1 MLDRSNPPRKTVGA
15 LWGEGHIAGLIT
27 QWLARFA
34 NVRTGEVRA
43 TLWAFA
49 YFFCL
54 LSSYYILRPLR
65 DEMGVAGGVRNLP
78 WMFSATFVVMLAA
91 VPVFGMLVVHFPRR
105 VFVPWVYRFFILN
118 ILLFFVALQWSDSSP
133 WVARVFFVW
142 VSVFNL
148 FVVTVFWSFMA
159 DLFSSEQGKRLYG
172 FIAAGGTTGALLGPT
187 VTAALAVPL
196 GPVNLLLIS
205 ALLLEGAV
213 QCVRGLLRVPLAE
226 SGREKGL
233 NDQVIGGGMLAGLM
247 HVARSP
253 YLLMIC
259 GHILL
264 LTTTAT
270 FLYFQQAEV
279 VSRAFTDAGERTRV
293 FALIDLAVGLSTLV
307 VQLTLTGRLITRF
320 GVGKALAFMP
330 AVTLAGFLALAVA
343 PVLGVVIAFQALRR
357 AADFAIT
364 NPARE
369 ILFTVVP
376 REDKYK
382 AKNFM
387 DTVVF
392 RGGDAASGWA
402 YAGLGALGLGVV
414 GIAWVTVPL
423 AAGWVGLALFLGKR
437 QERLAGQV

>member
-1 MLDRSNPPRKTVGA
+1 VT
-15 LWGEGHIAGLIT
+15 
-27 QWLARFA
+27 LARLV
-34 NVRTGEVRA
+34 NVRPEEVRA
-43 TLWAFA
+43 MLWAFA

-54 LSSYYILRPLR
+54 LASYYILRPLR
-65 DEMGVAGGVRNLP
+65 DEMGIAGGVRNLQ
-78 WMFSATFVVMLAA
+78 WMFSATFLVMLAV
-91 VPVFGMLVVHFPRR
+91 VPVFGALVARFPRR
-105 VFVPWVYRFFILN
+105 VFVPWVYRFFILI
-118 ILLFFVALQWSDSSP
+118 ILVFFALMTLTGSSP

-159 DLFSSEQGKRLYG
+159 DLFTSAQGKRLFG
-172 FIAAGGTTGALLGPT
+172 FIAAGGTTGALLGPG
-187 VTAALAVPL
+187 VTAVLAVPL

-213 QCVRGLLRVPLAE
+213 QCVKGLLRTADA
-226 SGREKGL
+226 GGL
-233 NDQVIGGGMLAGLM
+233 NAAPGAPGRGEDDNDRAVGGGMLAGLV

-279 VSRAFTDAGERTRV
+279 VSKAFSDPGERTRV
-293 FALIDLAVGLSTLV
+293 FALIDLSVGLATLL
-307 VQLTLTGRLITRF
+307 VQLAATGRLITRF
-320 GVGKALAFMP
+320 GVAPALAFMP
-330 AVTLAGFLALAVA
+330 LVTLAGFLALAVS
-343 PVLGVVIAFQALRR
+343 PVLGVVIAFQAIRR

-369 ILFTVVP
+369 ILFTVIP

-392 RGGDAASGWA
+392 RGGDAASGWGF
-402 YAGLGALGLGVV
+402 AGLRGLGFDLPA
-414 GIAWVTVPL
+414 IAWITVPL
-423 AAGWVGLALFLGKR
+423 AAGWVGLAWVLGRR
-437 QERLAGQV
+437 QESLARENESRTGAAAPMTGRVT

>member
-1 MLDRSNPPRKTVGA
+1 MRLV
-15 LWGEGHIAGLIT
+15 
-27 QWLARFA
+27 
-34 NVRTGEVRA
+34 NVRPEEVRA
-43 TLWAFA
+43 MLWAFA

-65 DEMGVAGGVRNLP
+65 DEMGIAGGVQNLP
-78 WMFSATFVVMLAA
+78 WMFTATFLAMLAA
-91 VPVFGMLVVHFPRR
+91 VPVFGALVARFPRR

-118 ILLFFVALQWSDSSP
+118 ILIFFAALTWGDAP
-133 WVARVFFVW
+133 AWVARFFFVW

-159 DLFSSEQGKRLYG
+159 DLFSSEQGKRLFG
-172 FIAAGGTTGALLGPT
+172 FIAAGGTTGALLGPA

-205 ALLLEGAV
+205 AVLLELAV
-213 QCVRGLLRVPLAE
+213 QCVKGLLRTPMAQT
-226 SGREKGL
+226 GREQGL
-233 NDQVIGGGMLAGLM
+233 NEQVIGGGMLAGLK

-279 VSRAFTDAGERTRV
+279 ISRAFTDAGERTRV
-293 FALIDLAVGLSTLV
+293 FALIDLAVGLTTLA
-307 VQLTLTGRLITRF
+307 VQLTATGRLITRF
-320 GVGKALAFMP
+320 GVGRALAFMP

-343 PVLGVVIAFQALRR
+343 PLLGVVVAFQALRR

-369 ILFTVVP
+369 ILFTVIP

-392 RGGDAASGWA
+392 RGGDAVSGWA
-402 YAGLGALGLGVV
+402 YAGLGAMGLGLA
-414 GIAWVTVPL
+414 GIAWVAVPL
-423 AAGWVGLALFLGKR
+423 AAGWIGLALILGRR
-437 QERLAGQV
+437 QEHLAGQQAQ